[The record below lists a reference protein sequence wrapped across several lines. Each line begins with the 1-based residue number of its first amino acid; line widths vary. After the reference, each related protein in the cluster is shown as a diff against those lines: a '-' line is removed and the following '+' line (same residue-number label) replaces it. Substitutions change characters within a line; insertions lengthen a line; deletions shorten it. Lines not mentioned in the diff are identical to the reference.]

1 MKPAARLLCWCSCL
15 LLACLWQG
23 AFAASPASTP
33 ASTPALSP
41 APSPA
46 LPSVP
51 PDVDAGDAY
60 GFASAKA
67 YLEMQSRDLADV
79 MNRFDNDLFQDLDVA
94 NAVNIKYRS
103 LPPNYVLYRL
113 KLAENI
119 EKNAGKPDRLATRCR
134 QFLFIENAEKNN
146 AAKFMAY
153 NEAMTEKFIPRD
165 AYQVMDEDALRNVLV
180 KYLATYSMVYAF
192 KNSDAIRIRIEKAI
206 PYKNDEGDI
215 GVLYS
220 IGLDEK
226 DAADESAPERFF
238 QVTYCN
244 GDIVSFEPSAND
256 PADVAVMKIC
266 SSRQ

>member
-1 MKPAARLLCWCSCL
+1 MKPAARLLCWCACL
-15 LLACLWQG
+15 LLTCQWQG
-23 AFAASPASTP
+23 AFAASPVP
-33 ASTPALSP
+33 L
-41 APSPA
+41 PSPA
-46 LPSVP
+46 QSSVLASAP
-51 PDVDAGDAY
+51 PDADGEAY

-79 MNRFDNDLFQDLDVA
+79 TDRFDNDLFQDLDAA
-94 NAVNIKYRS
+94 NAINIKYKS

-113 KLAENI
+113 NLAESI
-119 EKNAGKPDRLATRCR
+119 EKNAGKPDRLATQCK
-134 QFLFIENAEKNN
+134 QFLFMVNAEKER

-180 KYLATYSMVYAF
+180 NYLTTYSAVYAF
-192 KNSDAIRIRIEKAI
+192 KNPDDIRIRIEKSI

-226 DAADESAPERFF
+226 DAADESAPERSF
-238 QVTYCN
+238 QVMYCN
-244 GDIVSFEPSAND
+244 GDIVSFEPSGND
-256 PADVAVMKIC
+256 PADAAVVKIC
-266 SSRQ
+266 GPWQ